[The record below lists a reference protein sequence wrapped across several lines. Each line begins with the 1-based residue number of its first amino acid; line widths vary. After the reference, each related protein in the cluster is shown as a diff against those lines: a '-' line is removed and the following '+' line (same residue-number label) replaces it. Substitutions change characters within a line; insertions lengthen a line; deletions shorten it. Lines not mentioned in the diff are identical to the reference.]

1 MTPGLLSPVHCLLN
15 ARPIMFSAFDT
26 PVCVPKARLPTLIPP
41 YVPPLQP
48 SPSENGTQK
57 PGCQVCLLLLSHPP
71 YPVSHQASV
80 LGVCGASWIQVLLT
94 LEIFHPLFLP
104 VFFPVSL
111 PPFLQV
117 SNYSYVTLLG
127 ITLQLTGTFHLKKK
141 KILSSLYFFLDSFY
155 CYVFMFINFSSVL
168 SNLPQI
174 PFRAF
179 FICLFLTA
187 PEACRSSSVGD
198 LTAVTILDP

>member
-57 PGCQVCLLLLSHPP
+57 PGCQVCLLLLPHPP

-94 LEIFHPLFLP
+94 LENFHPLFLP

-111 PPFLQV
+111 PPFLQD

-141 KILSSLYFFLDSFY
+141 KFFLPCISFWI
-155 CYVFMFINFSSVL
+155 VFIVTFSCSLTFLLSCLICHKFHSVHF
-168 SNLPQI
+168 S
-174 PFRAF
+174 FVCF
-179 FICLFLTA
+179 
-187 PEACRSSSVGD
+187 
-198 LTAVTILDP
+198 